1 VKELFQMTL
10 TFALTV
16 IAWIFFR
23 ANDLSHAFQY
33 LKSMFTNQLFS
44 VPTQWPTYLLVLLS
58 FFMVIEWLGRANDF
72 AIQKLGFLRF
82 RVLRWSFYSF
92 ILFLI
97 LAFMVTEET
106 PFIYFQF

>member
-1 VKELFQMTL
+1 MTL
-10 TFALTV
+10 TFSLTV

-33 LKSMFTNQLFS
+33 LTSMFTEQLFTM
-44 VPTQWPTYLLVLLS
+44 PTQFPIYLIVLLA
-58 FFMVIEWLGRANDF
+58 FFITVEWLGRANNF

-82 RVLRWSFYSF
+82 RILRWGFYTVL
-92 ILFLI
+92 LFLI
-97 LAFMVTEET
+97 FTFMVTEET